1 MTSRLIIEQE
11 PLKVG
16 QVRKVTSN
24 NGEKIDSITLLLN
37 NNVEILFVPRN
48 DGTLDFSVSDPQFDT
63 SNLDCSIDKEVLRD
77 LFMAIMYL
85 AARGQG
91 KTYLTALFCCVRCIL
106 FPGTKIV
113 VSSGTLKQ
121 ANEVLLKIQDDFMK
135 QSSILRSEI
144 EKCNIG
150 QNDASIYFK
159 NGSWIKTRTSSE
171 NSRSARANC
180 IVVDEFRMVDETVIN
195 TVLRKFLTSPRQPK
209 YLQKPEYAHM
219 QERNKEIYMSSAY
232 FKSSWAYRKAQS
244 YTLNFF
250 DDTKKYFICGLPY
263 QVSVR
268 EGLLSRS
275 QLEDEMSEADYNEL
289 VQQMEMECLWFG
301 DTDGSLFK
309 FDELTAR
316 RRLRKAFP
324 PLSFCNDKITIPKLT
339 STGKRILSIDV
350 ALMQSTKKKKND
362 ASAIFINDL
371 IQVNDTAYQSNFVYG
386 ETFEGLKTDEL
397 GMIVMKYFYE
407 YQCTD
412 LVLDT
417 NGIGLGV
424 YDFITKDQVC
434 QENGKRYQAMTCIND
449 KDMAER
455 CKVRDANKVVWSV
468 KANANF
474 NNEIC
479 VLLRNGIQN
488 GKINFLISEQD
499 ADSSLKETYKGYFK
513 MSPTEQAK
521 LKMSYV
527 QTTFAVYELIKLDH
541 EVKNGNIKV
550 KEVEGMRKDRYSSI
564 AYSYWC
570 ACQLE
575 LKLKPKTQDTQSLVS
590 KLPIRKAKYN

>member
-1 MTSRLIIEQE
+1 MPQLKTQTEIEKDKQ
-11 PLKVG
+11 
-16 QVRKVTSN
+16 Q
-24 NGEKIDSITLLLN
+24 KIMETIAWKAGYYRAN
-37 NNVEILFVPRN
+37 PHRY
-48 DGTLDFSVSDPQFDT
+48 VS
-63 SNLDCSIDKEVLRD
+63 EVLG
-77 LFMAIMYL
+77 LSLKWFQQILLWCMMHYNFVMYL

-232 FKSSWAYRKAQS
+232 FKSSWAYKKAQS

-424 YDFITKDQVC
+424 YDFITKDQIC

-455 CKVRDANKVVWSV
+455 CKIRDANKVVWSV

-488 GKINFLISEQD
+488 GKINFLIPEQD

-521 LKMSYV
+521 LKMSYI

-575 LKLKPKTQDTQSLVS
+575 LKLKPKTQNTQSLINM
-590 KLPIRKAKYN
+590 LPIKTGARFH

>member
-1 MTSRLIIEQE
+1 MPQLKTQTEIEKDKQ
-11 PLKVG
+11 
-16 QVRKVTSN
+16 Q
-24 NGEKIDSITLLLN
+24 KIMETIAWKAGYYRAN
-37 NNVEILFVPRN
+37 PHRY
-48 DGTLDFSVSDPQFDT
+48 VS
-63 SNLDCSIDKEVLRD
+63 EVLG
-77 LFMAIMYL
+77 LSLKWFQQILLWCMMHYNFVMYL

-339 STGKRILSIDV
+339 ATGKRILSIDV

-424 YDFITKDQVC
+424 YDFITKDQIC

-488 GKINFLISEQD
+488 GKINFLIPEQD

-513 MSPTEQAK
+513 MNPTEQAK
-521 LKMSYV
+521 LKMSYT
-527 QTTFAVYELIKLDH
+527 QTTFAIYELIKLDH

-590 KLPIRKAKYN
+590 KLTIRKAKYN

>member
-1 MTSRLIIEQE
+1 MPQVKTQTEIEKDKQQKIME
-11 PLKVG
+11 TVAWRAGYYRSNPHRYVIDVLGLSLKWF
-16 QVRKVTSN
+16 QQ
-24 NGEKIDSITLLLN
+24 ILLWCMMHYN
-37 NNVEILFVPRN
+37 FV
-48 DGTLDFSVSDPQFDT
+48 
-63 SNLDCSIDKEVLRD
+63 
-77 LFMAIMYL
+77 MYL

-339 STGKRILSIDV
+339 ATGKRILSIDV

-424 YDFITKDQVC
+424 YDFITKDQIC
-434 QENGKRYQAMTCIND
+434 QENGNRYRAMTCIND

-488 GKINFLISEQD
+488 GKINFLIPEQD

-521 LKMSYV
+521 LKMSYI
-527 QTTFAVYELIKLDH
+527 QTTFAVYELVKLDH

-575 LKLKPKTQDTQSLVS
+575 LKLKPKTQSTQSLIN
-590 KLPIRKAKYN
+590 KLPIRQPSHSSSFSKRF

>member
-1 MTSRLIIEQE
+1 MPQVKTQTEIEKDKQQKIME
-11 PLKVG
+11 TVAWRAGYYRSNPHRYVIDVLGLSLKWF
-16 QVRKVTSN
+16 QQ
-24 NGEKIDSITLLLN
+24 ILLWCMMHYN
-37 NNVEILFVPRN
+37 FV
-48 DGTLDFSVSDPQFDT
+48 
-63 SNLDCSIDKEVLRD
+63 
-77 LFMAIMYL
+77 MYL

-324 PLSFCNDKITIPKLT
+324 PLSFCNDKISIPKLT
-339 STGKRILSIDV
+339 ATGKRILSIDV

-412 LVLDT
+412 LILDT

-424 YDFITKDQVC
+424 YDFITKEQIC

-488 GKINFLISEQD
+488 GKINFLIPEQD

-521 LKMSYV
+521 LKMSYI

-575 LKLKPKTQDTQSLVS
+575 LKLKPKTQDTQSLVN
-590 KLPIRKAKYN
+590 KLPIRQSKRFSLYN

>member
-1 MTSRLIIEQE
+1 MPQLKTQTEIEKGKQ
-11 PLKVG
+11 
-16 QVRKVTSN
+16 Q
-24 NGEKIDSITLLLN
+24 KIM
-37 NNVEILFVPRN
+37 EIVAWKAGYYRANPHRY
-48 DGTLDFSVSDPQFDT
+48 VS
-63 SNLDCSIDKEVLRD
+63 EVLG
-77 LFMAIMYL
+77 LSLKWFQQILLWCMMHYNFVMYL

-209 YLQKPEYAHM
+209 YLRKPEYAHL

-263 QVSVR
+263 QVSIR
-268 EGLLSRS
+268 EGLLSRE
-275 QLEDEMSEADYNEL
+275 QLQDEMSEADYNEL

-316 RRLRKAFP
+316 RRLRKALP

-339 STGKRILSIDV
+339 TTGKRILSIDV

-424 YDFITKDQVC
+424 YDFITKDQIS
-434 QENGKRYQAMTCIND
+434 QENGKRYKAMTCIND

-488 GKINFLISEQD
+488 GKINFLIPEQD
-499 ADSSLKETYKGYFK
+499 ADTSLKEIYKGYYK

-521 LKMSYV
+521 LKMSYI
-527 QTTFAVYELIKLDH
+527 QTTFAIYELIKLDH

-575 LKLKPKTQDTQSLVS
+575 LKLKPKQEDTQNLVNL
-590 KLPIRKAKYN
+590 LPIKQGYRNR

>member
-1 MTSRLIIEQE
+1 MPQLKTKTEIEKDKQQKIME
-11 PLKVG
+11 TVAWRAGYYRNSPHRYVIDVMGLSLKWF
-16 QVRKVTSN
+16 QQ
-24 NGEKIDSITLLLN
+24 ILLWCMMHYN
-37 NNVEILFVPRN
+37 FV
-48 DGTLDFSVSDPQFDT
+48 
-63 SNLDCSIDKEVLRD
+63 
-77 LFMAIMYL
+77 MYL

-424 YDFITKDQVC
+424 YDFITKDQIC

-488 GKINFLISEQD
+488 GKINFLIPEQD

-521 LKMSYV
+521 LKMSYI

-575 LKLKPKTQDTQSLVS
+575 LKLKPKTQSTQSLVS
-590 KLPIRKAKYN
+590 KLPIRQSKRFSLYN

>member
-1 MTSRLIIEQE
+1 MPQLKTQTEIEKDKQQKIME
-11 PLKVG
+11 TVAWRAGYYRNNPHRYVIDVLGLSLKWF
-16 QVRKVTSN
+16 QQ
-24 NGEKIDSITLLLN
+24 ILLWCMMHYN
-37 NNVEILFVPRN
+37 FV
-48 DGTLDFSVSDPQFDT
+48 
-63 SNLDCSIDKEVLRD
+63 
-77 LFMAIMYL
+77 MYL

-316 RRLRKAFP
+316 IRLRKSFP
-324 PLSFCNDKITIPKLT
+324 PLSFCTDKITIPKLIT
-339 STGKRILSIDV
+339 TGKRILSIDV

-424 YDFITKDQVC
+424 YDFITKDQIC

-488 GKINFLISEQD
+488 GKINFLIPEQD

-521 LKMSYV
+521 LKMSYI
-527 QTTFAVYELIKLDH
+527 QTTFAVYELVKLDH

-575 LKLKPKTQDTQSLVS
+575 LKLKPKTQNTQSLINR
-590 KLPIRKAKYN
+590 LPIRQPSHNSSFRRKSI

>member
-1 MTSRLIIEQE
+1 MPQLKTQTEIEKGKQ
-11 PLKVG
+11 
-16 QVRKVTSN
+16 Q
-24 NGEKIDSITLLLN
+24 KIM
-37 NNVEILFVPRN
+37 EIVAWKAGYYRANPHRY
-48 DGTLDFSVSDPQFDT
+48 VS
-63 SNLDCSIDKEVLRD
+63 EVLG
-77 LFMAIMYL
+77 LSLKWFQQILLWCMMHYNFVMYL

-209 YLQKPEYAHM
+209 YLRKPEYAHL

-232 FKSSWAYRKAQS
+232 FKSSWAYKKAQS
-244 YTLNFF
+244 YTINFF
-250 DDTKKYFICGLPY
+250 DDTKRYFICGLPY
-263 QVSVR
+263 QVSIR
-268 EGLLSRS
+268 EGLLSRE
-275 QLEDEMSEADYNEL
+275 QLQDEMSEADYNEL

-316 RRLRKAFP
+316 RRLRKALP

-339 STGKRILSIDV
+339 TTGKRILSIDV

-424 YDFITKDQVC
+424 YDFITKDQIS
-434 QENGKRYQAMTCIND
+434 QENGKRYKAMTCIND

-488 GKINFLISEQD
+488 GKINFLIPEQD
-499 ADSSLKETYKGYFK
+499 ADTSLKEIYKGYYK

-521 LKMSYV
+521 LKMSYI

-550 KEVEGMRKDRYSSI
+550 KEADGMRKDRYSSI

-575 LKLKPKTQDTQSLVS
+575 LKLKPKQEDTQNLVNL
-590 KLPIRKAKYN
+590 LPIKQGYRNR

>member
-1 MTSRLIIEQE
+1 MHQLKTQTEIEKDKQQKIME
-11 PLKVG
+11 TVAWRAGYYRNNPHRYVIDVLGLSLKWF
-16 QVRKVTSN
+16 QQ
-24 NGEKIDSITLLLN
+24 ILLWCMMHYN
-37 NNVEILFVPRN
+37 FV
-48 DGTLDFSVSDPQFDT
+48 
-63 SNLDCSIDKEVLRD
+63 
-77 LFMAIMYL
+77 MYL

-209 YLQKPEYAHM
+209 YLRKPEYAHL

-232 FKSSWAYRKAQS
+232 FKSSWAYKKAQS

-263 QVSVR
+263 QVSIR

-339 STGKRILSIDV
+339 ATGKRILSIDV
-350 ALMQSTKKKKND
+350 ALMKSTKKKKND
-362 ASAIFINDL
+362 ASAIYINDL

-424 YDFITKDQVC
+424 YDFITKDQIC
-434 QENGKRYQAMTCIND
+434 QENGKRYKAMTCIND

-488 GKINFLISEQD
+488 GKINFLIPEQD

-521 LKMSYV
+521 LKMSYI

-575 LKLKPKTQDTQSLVS
+575 LKLKPQTQNTQSLIN
-590 KLPIRKAKYN
+590 KLPIRQPSHSSSFSKRF

>member
-1 MTSRLIIEQE
+1 MPQLKTQTEIEKDKQ
-11 PLKVG
+11 
-16 QVRKVTSN
+16 Q
-24 NGEKIDSITLLLN
+24 KIMETVAWKAGYYRAN
-37 NNVEILFVPRN
+37 PHRY
-48 DGTLDFSVSDPQFDT
+48 VS
-63 SNLDCSIDKEVLRD
+63 EVLG
-77 LFMAIMYL
+77 LSLKWFQQILLWCMMHYNFVMYL

-339 STGKRILSIDV
+339 ATGKRILSIDV

-424 YDFITKDQVC
+424 YDFITKDQIC

-488 GKINFLISEQD
+488 GKINFLIPEQD

-521 LKMSYV
+521 LKMSYI

-575 LKLKPKTQDTQSLVS
+575 LKLKPKNNDTQNLVNL
-590 KLPIRKAKYN
+590 LPIKQGYRNR

>member
-1 MTSRLIIEQE
+1 MPQLKTQTEIEKDKQQKIME
-11 PLKVG
+11 TVAWRAGYYRNNPHRYVIDVLGLSLKWF
-16 QVRKVTSN
+16 QQ
-24 NGEKIDSITLLLN
+24 ILLWCMMHYN
-37 NNVEILFVPRN
+37 FV
-48 DGTLDFSVSDPQFDT
+48 
-63 SNLDCSIDKEVLRD
+63 
-77 LFMAIMYL
+77 MYL

-289 VQQMEMECLWFG
+289 VQQMEMGCLWFG

>member
-1 MTSRLIIEQE
+1 MPQLKTQTEIEKDKQQKIME
-11 PLKVG
+11 TVAWRAGYYRNNPHRYVIDVLGLSLKWF
-16 QVRKVTSN
+16 QQ
-24 NGEKIDSITLLLN
+24 ILLWCMMHYN
-37 NNVEILFVPRN
+37 FV
-48 DGTLDFSVSDPQFDT
+48 
-63 SNLDCSIDKEVLRD
+63 
-77 LFMAIMYL
+77 MYL

-339 STGKRILSIDV
+339 ATGKRILSIDV

-424 YDFITKDQVC
+424 YDFITKDQIC
-434 QENGKRYQAMTCIND
+434 QENGKRYRAMTCIND

-521 LKMSYV
+521 LKMSYI

-590 KLPIRKAKYN
+590 KLTIRKAKYN

>member
-1 MTSRLIIEQE
+1 MPQLKTQTEIEKGKQ
-11 PLKVG
+11 
-16 QVRKVTSN
+16 Q
-24 NGEKIDSITLLLN
+24 KIM
-37 NNVEILFVPRN
+37 EIVAWKAGYYRANPHRY
-48 DGTLDFSVSDPQFDT
+48 VS
-63 SNLDCSIDKEVLRD
+63 EVLG
-77 LFMAIMYL
+77 LSLKWFQQILLWCMMHYNFVMYL

-209 YLQKPEYAHM
+209 YLRKPEYAHL

-232 FKSSWAYRKAQS
+232 FKSSWAYKKAQS

-263 QVSVR
+263 QVSIR
-268 EGLLSRS
+268 EGLLSRE
-275 QLEDEMSEADYNEL
+275 QLQDEMSEADYNEL

-316 RRLRKAFP
+316 RRLRKALP

-339 STGKRILSIDV
+339 TTGKRILSIDV

-424 YDFITKDQVC
+424 YDFITKDQIS
-434 QENGKRYQAMTCIND
+434 QENGKRYKAMTCIND

-488 GKINFLISEQD
+488 GKINFLIPEQD
-499 ADSSLKETYKGYFK
+499 ADTSLKEIYKGYYK

-521 LKMSYV
+521 LKMSYT

-550 KEVEGMRKDRYSSI
+550 KEVDGMRKDRYSSI

-575 LKLKPKTQDTQSLVS
+575 LKLKPKTQNTQNLVDR
-590 KLPIRKAKYN
+590 LPIRQGKRFSMFN

>member
-1 MTSRLIIEQE
+1 MSQLKTQTEIEKDKQQKIME
-11 PLKVG
+11 TVAWRAGYYRNNPHRYVIDVLGLSLKWF
-16 QVRKVTSN
+16 QQ
-24 NGEKIDSITLLLN
+24 ILLWCMMHYN
-37 NNVEILFVPRN
+37 FV
-48 DGTLDFSVSDPQFDT
+48 
-63 SNLDCSIDKEVLRD
+63 
-77 LFMAIMYL
+77 MYL

-209 YLQKPEYAHM
+209 YLQKPEYTHM

-339 STGKRILSIDV
+339 TTGKRILSIDV

-424 YDFITKDQVC
+424 YDFITKDQIC

-488 GKINFLISEQD
+488 GKINFLIPEQD

-521 LKMSYV
+521 LKMSYI
-527 QTTFAVYELIKLDH
+527 QTTFAVYELVKLDH

-575 LKLKPKTQDTQSLVS
+575 LKLKPKTQNTQSLINR
-590 KLPIRKAKYN
+590 LPIRQPSHNSSFRRKSI

>member
-1 MTSRLIIEQE
+1 MPQLKTQTEIEKDKQ
-11 PLKVG
+11 
-16 QVRKVTSN
+16 Q
-24 NGEKIDSITLLLN
+24 KIMETIAWKAGYYRAN
-37 NNVEILFVPRN
+37 PHRY
-48 DGTLDFSVSDPQFDT
+48 VS
-63 SNLDCSIDKEVLRD
+63 EVLG
-77 LFMAIMYL
+77 LSLKWFQQILLWCMMHYNFVMYL

-339 STGKRILSIDV
+339 VTGKRILSIDV

-424 YDFITKDQVC
+424 YDFITKDQIC

-488 GKINFLISEQD
+488 GKINFLIPEQD
-499 ADSSLKETYKGYFK
+499 ADNSLKETYKGYFK

-521 LKMSYV
+521 LKMSYI
-527 QTTFAVYELIKLDH
+527 QTTFAVYELVKLDH

-590 KLPIRKAKYN
+590 KLTIRKAKYN

>member
-1 MTSRLIIEQE
+1 MPQLKTQTEIEKDKQ
-11 PLKVG
+11 
-16 QVRKVTSN
+16 Q
-24 NGEKIDSITLLLN
+24 KIMETIAWKAGYYRAN
-37 NNVEILFVPRN
+37 PHRY
-48 DGTLDFSVSDPQFDT
+48 VS
-63 SNLDCSIDKEVLRD
+63 EVLG
-77 LFMAIMYL
+77 LSLKWFQQILLWCMMHYNFVMYL

-263 QVSVR
+263 QVSIR
-268 EGLLSRS
+268 EGLLSRE
-275 QLEDEMSEADYNEL
+275 QLQDEMSEADYNEL

-316 RRLRKAFP
+316 RRLRKALP

-339 STGKRILSIDV
+339 TTGKRILSIDV

-424 YDFITKDQVC
+424 YDFITKDQIS
-434 QENGKRYQAMTCIND
+434 QENGKRYKAMTCIND

-488 GKINFLISEQD
+488 GKINFLIPEQD
-499 ADSSLKETYKGYFK
+499 ADTSLKEIYKGYYK

-521 LKMSYV
+521 LKMSYI

-550 KEVEGMRKDRYSSI
+550 KEVDGMRKDRYSSI

-575 LKLKPKTQDTQSLVS
+575 LKLKPKNNDTQSLVNL
-590 KLPIRKAKYN
+590 LPIKQGYRNR

>member
-1 MTSRLIIEQE
+1 MPQLKTQTEIEKDKQ
-11 PLKVG
+11 
-16 QVRKVTSN
+16 Q
-24 NGEKIDSITLLLN
+24 KIM
-37 NNVEILFVPRN
+37 EIVAWKAGYYRANPHRY
-48 DGTLDFSVSDPQFDT
+48 VS
-63 SNLDCSIDKEVLRD
+63 EVLG
-77 LFMAIMYL
+77 LSLKWFQQILLWCMMHYNFVMYL

-209 YLQKPEYAHM
+209 YLRKPEYAHL

-232 FKSSWAYRKAQS
+232 FKSSWAYKKAQS
-244 YTLNFF
+244 YTINFF
-250 DDTKKYFICGLPY
+250 DDTKRYFICGLPY
-263 QVSVR
+263 QVSIR
-268 EGLLSRS
+268 EGLLSRE
-275 QLEDEMSEADYNEL
+275 QLQDEMSEADYNEL

-316 RRLRKAFP
+316 RRLRKALP

-339 STGKRILSIDV
+339 TTGKRILSIDV

-424 YDFITKDQVC
+424 YDFITKDQIS
-434 QENGKRYQAMTCIND
+434 QENGKRYKAMTCIND

-488 GKINFLISEQD
+488 GKINFLIPEQD
-499 ADSSLKETYKGYFK
+499 ADTSLKEIYKGYYK

-521 LKMSYV
+521 LKMSYI

-575 LKLKPKTQDTQSLVS
+575 LKLKPKQEDTQNLVNL
-590 KLPIRKAKYN
+590 LPIKQGYRNR

>member
-1 MTSRLIIEQE
+1 MPQLKTQTEIEKDKQQKIME
-11 PLKVG
+11 TVAWRAGYYRNNPHRYVIDVLGLSLKWF
-16 QVRKVTSN
+16 QQ
-24 NGEKIDSITLLLN
+24 ILLWCMMHYN
-37 NNVEILFVPRN
+37 FV
-48 DGTLDFSVSDPQFDT
+48 
-63 SNLDCSIDKEVLRD
+63 
-77 LFMAIMYL
+77 MYL

-339 STGKRILSIDV
+339 ATGKRILSIDV

-590 KLPIRKAKYN
+590 KLTIRKAKYN

>member
-1 MTSRLIIEQE
+1 MPQLKTQTEIEKDKQQKIME
-11 PLKVG
+11 TVAWRAGYYRNNPHRYVIDVLGLSLKWF
-16 QVRKVTSN
+16 QQ
-24 NGEKIDSITLLLN
+24 ILLWCMMHYN
-37 NNVEILFVPRN
+37 FV
-48 DGTLDFSVSDPQFDT
+48 
-63 SNLDCSIDKEVLRD
+63 
-77 LFMAIMYL
+77 MYL

-424 YDFITKDQVC
+424 YDFITKDQIC

-488 GKINFLISEQD
+488 GKINFLIPEQD
-499 ADSSLKETYKGYFK
+499 ADSPLKETYKGYFK

-521 LKMSYV
+521 LKMSYI

-590 KLPIRKAKYN
+590 KLTIRKAKYN

>member
-1 MTSRLIIEQE
+1 MPQLKTQTEIEKDKQQKIME
-11 PLKVG
+11 TVAWRAGYYRNNPHRYVIDVLGLSLKWF
-16 QVRKVTSN
+16 QQ
-24 NGEKIDSITLLLN
+24 ILLWCMMHYN
-37 NNVEILFVPRN
+37 FV
-48 DGTLDFSVSDPQFDT
+48 
-63 SNLDCSIDKEVLRD
+63 
-77 LFMAIMYL
+77 MYL

-339 STGKRILSIDV
+339 ATGKRILSIDV

-424 YDFITKDQVC
+424 YDFITKDQIC

-488 GKINFLISEQD
+488 GKINFLITEQD

-521 LKMSYV
+521 LKMSYI
-527 QTTFAVYELIKLDH
+527 QTTFAVYELVKLDH

-590 KLPIRKAKYN
+590 KLTIRKAKYN

>member
-1 MTSRLIIEQE
+1 MPQLKTQTEIEKDKQQKIME
-11 PLKVG
+11 TVAWRAGYYRNNPHRYVIDVLGLSLKWF
-16 QVRKVTSN
+16 QQ
-24 NGEKIDSITLLLN
+24 ILLWCMMHYN
-37 NNVEILFVPRN
+37 FV
-48 DGTLDFSVSDPQFDT
+48 
-63 SNLDCSIDKEVLRD
+63 
-77 LFMAIMYL
+77 MYL

-324 PLSFCNDKITIPKLT
+324 PLSFCNDKIIIPKLT
-339 STGKRILSIDV
+339 ATGKRILSIDV

-424 YDFITKDQVC
+424 YDFITKDQIC

-488 GKINFLISEQD
+488 GKINFLIPEQD

-521 LKMSYV
+521 LKMSYI
-527 QTTFAVYELIKLDH
+527 QTTFAIYELIKLDH

-575 LKLKPKTQDTQSLVS
+575 LKLKPKTQDTQSLIN
-590 KLPIRKAKYN
+590 KLPIRQSKRFSLYN

>member
-1 MTSRLIIEQE
+1 MPQLKTQTEIEKDKQQKIME
-11 PLKVG
+11 TVAWRAGYYRNNPHRYVIDVLGLSLKWF
-16 QVRKVTSN
+16 QQ
-24 NGEKIDSITLLLN
+24 ILLWCMMHYN
-37 NNVEILFVPRN
+37 FV
-48 DGTLDFSVSDPQFDT
+48 
-63 SNLDCSIDKEVLRD
+63 
-77 LFMAIMYL
+77 MYL

-339 STGKRILSIDV
+339 ATGKRILSIDV

-362 ASAIFINDL
+362 ASGIFINDL

>member
-1 MTSRLIIEQE
+1 MPQLKTQTEIEKDKQ
-11 PLKVG
+11 
-16 QVRKVTSN
+16 Q
-24 NGEKIDSITLLLN
+24 KIMETIAWKAGYYRAN
-37 NNVEILFVPRN
+37 PHRY
-48 DGTLDFSVSDPQFDT
+48 VS
-63 SNLDCSIDKEVLRD
+63 EVLG
-77 LFMAIMYL
+77 LSLKWFQQILLWCMMHYNFVMYL

-339 STGKRILSIDV
+339 TTGKRILSIDV

-362 ASAIFINDL
+362 ASAFFINDL

-590 KLPIRKAKYN
+590 KLTIRKAKYN

>member
-1 MTSRLIIEQE
+1 MPQLKTQTEIEKGKQ
-11 PLKVG
+11 
-16 QVRKVTSN
+16 Q
-24 NGEKIDSITLLLN
+24 KIM
-37 NNVEILFVPRN
+37 EIVAWKAGYYRANPHRY
-48 DGTLDFSVSDPQFDT
+48 VS
-63 SNLDCSIDKEVLRD
+63 EVLG
-77 LFMAIMYL
+77 LSLKWFQQILLWCMMHYNFVMYL

-135 QSSILRSEI
+135 QSPILRSEI
-144 EKCNIG
+144 DKCNIG

-209 YLQKPEYAHM
+209 YLRKPEYAHL

-232 FKSSWAYRKAQS
+232 FKSSWAYKKAQS
-244 YTLNFF
+244 YTINFF
-250 DDTKKYFICGLPY
+250 DDTKRYFICGLPY
-263 QVSVR
+263 QVSIR
-268 EGLLSRS
+268 EGLLSRE
-275 QLEDEMSEADYNEL
+275 QLQDEMSEADYNEL

-309 FDELTAR
+309 FDELTSR
-316 RRLRKAFP
+316 RRIKKCLF
-324 PLSFCNDKITIPKLT
+324 PLSFYDEKTTIPKLT
-339 STGKRILSIDV
+339 ATGKRILSIDV

-371 IQVNDTAYQSNFVYG
+371 IQVNDTSYQSNFVYG

-397 GMIVMKYFYE
+397 GMIIMKYFYE

-424 YDFITKDQVC
+424 YDFITKDQIC
-434 QENGKRYQAMTCIND
+434 QENGKSYKAMTCIND
-449 KDMAER
+449 KDMADR
-455 CKVRDANKVVWSV
+455 CNVRDANKVVWSV
-468 KANANF
+468 KATASF

-488 GKINFLISEQD
+488 GKINFLIPEQE
-499 ADSSLKETYKGYFK
+499 ADNVLKDIYKGYMK
-513 MSPTEQAK
+513 LSATEQIK
-521 LKMSYV
+521 LKIPYM
-527 QTTFAVYELIKLDH
+527 QTTFAIYELVKLDH

-550 KEVEGMRKDRYSSI
+550 KEVDGMRKDRYSSI

-575 LKLKPKTQDTQSLVS
+575 LKLKPKNNNYDITKMVGVS
-590 KLPIRKAKYN
+590 KRPQKWGFYNN

>member
-1 MTSRLIIEQE
+1 MPQLKTQTEIEKDKQQKIME
-11 PLKVG
+11 TVAWRAG
-16 QVRKVTSN
+16 YYRN
-24 NGEKIDSITLLLN
+24 NPHRYVID
-37 NNVEILFVPRN
+37 
-48 DGTLDFSVSDPQFDT
+48 
-63 SNLDCSIDKEVLRD
+63 VLR
-77 LFMAIMYL
+77 LSLKWFQQILLWCMMHYNFVMYL

>member
-1 MTSRLIIEQE
+1 MPQLKTQTEIEKGKQ
-11 PLKVG
+11 
-16 QVRKVTSN
+16 Q
-24 NGEKIDSITLLLN
+24 KIM
-37 NNVEILFVPRN
+37 EIVAWKAGYYRANPHRY
-48 DGTLDFSVSDPQFDT
+48 VS
-63 SNLDCSIDKEVLRD
+63 EVLG
-77 LFMAIMYL
+77 LSLKWFQQILLWCMMHYNFVMYL

-209 YLQKPEYAHM
+209 YLRKPEYAHL

-232 FKSSWAYRKAQS
+232 FKSSWAYKKAQS
-244 YTLNFF
+244 YTINFF
-250 DDTKKYFICGLPY
+250 DDTKRYFICGLPY
-263 QVSVR
+263 QVSIR
-268 EGLLSRS
+268 EGLLSRE
-275 QLEDEMSEADYNEL
+275 QLQDEMSEADYNEL

-316 RRLRKAFP
+316 RRLRKALP
-324 PLSFCNDKITIPKLT
+324 PLSFCNDKTTIPKLT
-339 STGKRILSIDV
+339 TTGKRILSIDV

-424 YDFITKDQVC
+424 YDFITKDQIS
-434 QENGKRYQAMTCIND
+434 QENGKRYKAMTCIND

-488 GKINFLISEQD
+488 GKINFLIPEQD
-499 ADSSLKETYKGYFK
+499 ADTSLKEIYKGYYK

-521 LKMSYV
+521 LKMSYI

-550 KEVEGMRKDRYSSI
+550 KEVDGMRKDRYSSI

-575 LKLKPKTQDTQSLVS
+575 LKLKPKTQNTQNLVDR
-590 KLPIRKAKYN
+590 LPIRQGKRFSMFN

>member
-1 MTSRLIIEQE
+1 MPQVKTQTEIEKDKQQKIME
-11 PLKVG
+11 TVAWRAGYYRSNPHRYVIDVLGLSLKWF
-16 QVRKVTSN
+16 QQ
-24 NGEKIDSITLLLN
+24 ILLWCMMHYN
-37 NNVEILFVPRN
+37 FV
-48 DGTLDFSVSDPQFDT
+48 
-63 SNLDCSIDKEVLRD
+63 
-77 LFMAIMYL
+77 MYL

-339 STGKRILSIDV
+339 ATGKRILSIDV

-488 GKINFLISEQD
+488 GKINFLIPEQD

-521 LKMSYV
+521 LKMSYI

-564 AYSYWC
+564 AYNFWC

>member
-1 MTSRLIIEQE
+1 MPQLKTQTEIEKDKQQKIME
-11 PLKVG
+11 TVAWRAGYYRNNPHRYVIDVLGLSLKWF
-16 QVRKVTSN
+16 QQ
-24 NGEKIDSITLLLN
+24 ILLWCMMHYN
-37 NNVEILFVPRN
+37 FV
-48 DGTLDFSVSDPQFDT
+48 
-63 SNLDCSIDKEVLRD
+63 
-77 LFMAIMYL
+77 MYL

-263 QVSVR
+263 QVSIR
-268 EGLLSRS
+268 EGLLSRE
-275 QLEDEMSEADYNEL
+275 QLQDEMSEADYNEL

-316 RRLRKAFP
+316 RRLRKALP

-424 YDFITKDQVC
+424 YDFITKDQIS
-434 QENGKRYQAMTCIND
+434 QENGKRYKAMTCIND

-488 GKINFLISEQD
+488 GKINFLIPEQD
-499 ADSSLKETYKGYFK
+499 ADTSLKEIYKGYYK

-521 LKMSYV
+521 LKMSYI

-575 LKLKPKTQDTQSLVS
+575 LKLKPKTQNTQNLVDR
-590 KLPIRKAKYN
+590 LPIRQGKRFSMFN